1 MKVLII
7 KIKDAGIFNDPLK
20 SKTKDKVLDFN
31 GKKERTDYKDVP
43 TGTFFYKNVANLLRV
58 LFGERPVPTFR
69 KVNSV
74 FIGDAY
80 YEELAKKCRV
90 NIDTAI
96 YDIDK
101 VHDKPYYGEECF
113 TANRSYES
121 YGKPFK
127 LFTLDNENV
136 FVKGGSI
143 SKDRLRR
150 YLGSMY
156 NEYVMLV
163 DSLGGAETAKDGIE
177 LLNKN
182 KTSKNVVNFCEK
194 CLENKLTLF
203 VNVINNKQDKGAPRK
218 QIAFDIHA
226 RRINNNILNLLFVS
240 KTVEKIK
247 KVSGTLYVPVTD
259 EDIEKVKNS
268 TGVASF
274 LEGGV
279 ATVEEISDWNDMFL
293 DYNEIFC

>member
-7 KIKDAGIFNDPLK
+7 KIKDAGIFNDPSK
-20 SKTKDKVLDFN
+20 SKTKDKVLDFD
-31 GKKERTDYKDVP
+31 GKRERTDYKDVP

-69 KVNSV
+69 KVNSI

-90 NIDTAI
+90 KIDTAI
-96 YDIDK
+96 YDTDK

-113 TANRSYES
+113 TARKSIKDSWQKTSYN
-121 YGKPFK
+121 Y
-127 LFTLDNENV
+127 TLDN
-136 FVKGGSI
+136 KDIQIGGGLLYH
-143 SKDRLRR
+143 DRLRR
-150 YLGSMY
+150 YLGNELY
-156 NEYVMLV
+156 NEYSILV
-163 DSLGGAETAKDGIE
+163 KSFGDVDTIQQGIE

-182 KTSKNVVNFCEK
+182 KSNVEVLEFCNK
-194 CLENKLTLF
+194 CLDEKRKSLY
-203 VNVINNKQDKGAPRK
+203 NVIQNEGANS
-218 QIAFDIHA
+218 IHFHTYSP
-226 RRINNNILNLLFVS
+226 NYPLDSLLICGGI
-240 KTVEKIK
+240 EKIK

-274 LEGGV
+274 LEGGI

-293 DYNEIFC
+293 DYNEVFC